1 MGSER
6 RKTMA
11 RDRQAEEIREW
22 RMLLKS
28 GKANTGDVDHLEKHL
43 GKLETFLIQVDD
55 IEKQQALLT
64 ASKQEASKQLRTL
77 LVDGSKVATFIKAGL
92 REHYGNRAE
101 KLVEFGL
108 RPFRGRPR
116 KVAKP
121 EEPVKPPA
129 EPAAPV
135 DSPTQR

>member
-1 MGSER
+1 
-6 RKTMA
+6 
-11 RDRQAEEIREW
+11 
-22 RMLLKS
+22 MLLKS

-43 GKLETFLIQVDD
+43 GKLETFMIQVDE

-92 REHYGNRAE
+92 REHYGHRAE

-108 RPFRGRPR
+108 QPFRGRPR
-116 KVAKP
+116 KVVKP

-129 EPAAPV
+129 EPAATPN
-135 DSPTQR
+135 PQ